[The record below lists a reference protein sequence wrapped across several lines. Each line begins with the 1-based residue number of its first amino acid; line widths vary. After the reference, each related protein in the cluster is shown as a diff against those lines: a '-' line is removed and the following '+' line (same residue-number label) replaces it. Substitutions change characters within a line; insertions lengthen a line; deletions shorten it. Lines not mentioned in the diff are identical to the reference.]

1 MAQRNC
7 NFIFSVVLFCCL
19 EAFDQHLNQCSAL
32 ASTHFGKIMKLFLE
46 FKATVMKFD
55 LKIKI
60 EIPPSN
66 YDRHCWRGGPKV
78 FPTFVMVVM
87 AFKPSVELEVH

>member
-1 MAQRNC
+1 MVGA
-7 NFIFSVVLFCCL
+7 S
-19 EAFDQHLNQCSAL
+19 FDPLWANNE
-32 ASTHFGKIMKLFLE
+32 TFFE

-87 AFKPSVELEVH
+87 AFKPSVELRKCIDEEEDGKGEIHETQFHLYYAMPKM